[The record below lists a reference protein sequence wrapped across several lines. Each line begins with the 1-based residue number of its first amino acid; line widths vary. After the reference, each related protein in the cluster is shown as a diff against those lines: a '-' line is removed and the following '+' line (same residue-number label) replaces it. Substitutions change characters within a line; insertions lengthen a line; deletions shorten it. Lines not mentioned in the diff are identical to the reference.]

1 MGLCGHGV
9 QLIGNYCALMAY
21 LSAFPANGTVV
32 LQQYLLQEGE
42 AGIFYGCDPD
52 ADSGRIIGLALR
64 YFPRVTG
71 AGKSIIAQLI
81 TGDPSA
87 QRLLKSPRHKPG
99 YNPDAVPAFA
109 EVVHLATI
117 GSCRVGGLYC
127 DGKSHIT
134 AQLLLG
140 IDAIVREM
148 LVFYSG
154 RFDVRFDFLSELA
167 AGGGFSIMEINGA
180 GSEAIEA
187 WDPDTSNWAGFRMIF

>member
-1 MGLCGHGV
+1 M
-9 QLIGNYCALMAY
+9 
-21 LSAFPANGTVV
+21 P
-32 LQQYLLQEGE
+32 QEGD
-42 AGIFYGCDPD
+42 AGIFYGRDPD

-71 AGKSIIAQLI
+71 DGKSTIAQLI
-81 TGDPSA
+81 TGDPRA
-87 QRLLKSPRHKPG
+87 QRLLESPRHKPG
-99 YNPDAVPAFA
+99 YNPDAVPAFPK
-109 EVVHLATI
+109 VMHLATV
-117 GSCRVGGLYC
+117 GSTRVGGLYC

-140 IDAIVREM
+140 IEAIARDM
-148 LVFYSG
+148 PAFYFG

-187 WDPDTSNWAGFRMIF
+187 WDVDSSIWAGFWMIF